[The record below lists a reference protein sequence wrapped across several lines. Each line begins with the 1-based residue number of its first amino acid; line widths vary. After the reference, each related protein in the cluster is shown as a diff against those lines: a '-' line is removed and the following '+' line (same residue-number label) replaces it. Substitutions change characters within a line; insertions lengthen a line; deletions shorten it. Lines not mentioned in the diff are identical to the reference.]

1 MADIKI
7 TKKIN
12 NTETETSIEL
22 LNVNNT
28 DLELAKSIL
37 DALNQKQQAQETD
50 SVFKTISPEPYTI
63 RRIQECYISPETL
76 KAAIQTKTLDKVIM
90 PYDEIDITLDT
101 GEIVTVVCGYSSPHM
116 ARFVFKDC
124 IAEIAMFDEPT
135 NKDGYYHSKG
145 REYVL
150 HNIYPRLPQEW
161 RDLIKTR
168 KLVERFNGKKFEY
181 EDTMWLLSSTD
192 VFGLSTDNL
201 WTDLDDSFQ
210 LSIFKK
216 DKQRIKTYQDA
227 VVSYWLRS
235 ISQGTTTHTEMV
247 NVDGT
252 DGNGNVKSTRG
263 IVPCF
268 DIG

>member
-1 MADIKI
+1 
-7 TKKIN
+7 
-12 NTETETSIEL
+12 
-22 LNVNNT
+22 
-28 DLELAKSIL
+28 
-37 DALNQKQQAQETD
+37 
-50 SVFKTISPEPYTI
+50 
-63 RRIQECYISPETL
+63 
-76 KAAIQTKTLDKVIM
+76 M

-192 VFGLSTDNL
+192 VFGLSTDDL

-216 DKQRIKTYQDA
+216 TNSVSKLTKT
-227 VVSYWLRS
+227 
-235 ISQGTTTHTEMV
+235 
-247 NVDGT
+247 
-252 DGNGNVKSTRG
+252 
-263 IVPCF
+263 P
-268 DIG
+268 